1 MISQY
6 PIVAAIDFGT
16 HGTGYAW
23 AEVGDEDGPG
33 PRGLDRLTQIQEQW
47 DGSRGDYYPKD
58 LTTVLL
64 GPSGEP
70 TAWGHRALLDW
81 TALARAGAHTDHTY
95 AHGFKMA
102 LKPGTTAGAPVL
114 GIAGTTID
122 TPAKAYPLVVG
133 SLRRMYAIVKEEVE
147 VSGYLERQIRWC
159 VTIPAIWDEAE
170 KQLMRDAA
178 VEAGMPPDH
187 DRLILAREPE
197 AAALYCQIH
206 LARVIAA
213 RGDEATAEITR
224 AGSRFMV
231 VDCGGGTVDITAY
244 RVVGTADVDRR
255 RLVEIGKV
263 SGGKLGSEYIN
274 QAFVNDILAD
284 RLGGRQVV
292 ERIGRERPDILLE
305 IMQLWESGKISVTA
319 TRGDNQE
326 LSIDQPVYV
335 TLPPEV
341 HDLLTDDVRRGL
353 ADRPGGTASRIVVT
367 TEEVRKLFDGVLR
380 DLAELVDQQLA
391 VMREL
396 DGAPDGPEQVLLVGG
411 LSGAQYLRQRLL
423 SHFGDKVTLVR
434 TTNAVAAVLRGAV
447 LLGYDPELIIARR
460 SRYTYGC
467 AIALPFDEARDP
479 EGKRLVGHGG
489 RLMCDDRFHRF
500 VGVGDTVETGS
511 TSGPSPF
518 VPLQPDQE
526 SITFRFFRTLAAHPR
541 YVDDEGCEEIGT
553 LRVKLGE
560 AMSLPL
566 NERKIEIR
574 LGFGDSEITAHA
586 VNTHTGAE
594 LDTTLHFDSSY

>member
-1 MISQY
+1 MISPY

-23 AEVGDEDGPG
+23 AEVGDEHGPG
-33 PRGLDRLTQIQEQW
+33 PRGLDRNTQIREQW
-47 DGSRGDYYPKD
+47 DGSRSDYYVKD
-58 LTTVLL
+58 LSTVLL

-70 TAWGHRALLDW
+70 TAWGHRAMLDW
-81 TALARAGAHTDHTY
+81 TALARAGRHTNHTY
-95 AHGFKMA
+95 VHGFKMA
-102 LKPGTTAGAPVL
+102 LKPGSTAGAPVL
-114 GIAGTTID
+114 GITGTTID

-133 SLRRMYAIVKEEVE
+133 SLRRMYEIVREEVE
-147 VSGYLERQIRWC
+147 GSGYLERQIRWC

-178 VEAGMPPDH
+178 VEAGMPADH

-213 RGDEATAEITR
+213 RGESTTAEVTR

-244 RVVGTADVDRR
+244 RVVATAHADRR

-274 QAFVNDILAD
+274 QAFVDDILTD

-292 ERIGRERPDILLE
+292 ERIRRERPDALLE
-305 IMQLWESGKISVTA
+305 IMQIWESGKLSVSA
-319 TRGDNQE
+319 TRGPDDE
-326 LSIDQPVYV
+326 LTIDQPVYV
-335 TLPPEV
+335 TLPRDLDE
-341 HDLLTDDVRRGL
+341 LLTDDIRKSL
-353 ADRPGGTASRIVVT
+353 AARPGGSESRIVVT
-367 TEEVRKLFDGVLR
+367 TEEVRRLFDNVLR
-380 DLAELVDQQLA
+380 DLVELVDVQLA
-391 VMREL
+391 AMRQR

-423 SHFGDKVTLVR
+423 SHFGDTVTLVR
-434 TTNAVAAVLRGAV
+434 TTNPVGAVLRGAV
-447 LLGYDPELIIARR
+447 LLGYDPELIISRR

-467 AIALPFDEARDP
+467 NVALPFEPGRDP
-479 EGKRLVGHGG
+479 VAKRLEGQG
-489 RLMCDDRFHRF
+489 RVMCNDRFHRF
-500 VGVGDTVETGS
+500 VRIGDTVDTGG

-518 VPLQPDQE
+518 IPLQPTQD
-526 SITFRFFRTLAAHPR
+526 SVTFRFFRTLAEDPR
-541 YVDDEGCEEIGT
+541 YIDDEGCEQIGT
-553 LRVKLGE
+553 LSVELGT

-566 NERKIEIR
+566 TQRLVQVR
-574 LGFGDSEITAHA
+574 LGFGGSEISARA

-594 LDTTLHFDSSY
+594 LDTTLRFDSSY